1 MTDGVVVLDAYA
13 LVAFIE
19 DEPGAAEVEVL
30 LTRAGSDDFQ
40 LLISAVNLGE
50 AWYAI
55 GRAYGPTA
63 ADERIASLLDVG
75 LAVVSADWDLA
86 HIAADFKRLGG
97 ISYADCFAAALGV
110 RHDAP
115 VVTGDPEFERIAERV
130 NVQWL
135 PRRV

>member
-1 MTDGVVVLDAYA
+1 MDGVVVLDAYA

-19 DEPGAAEVEVL
+19 DEPGAAEVEEL
-30 LTRAGSDDFQ
+30 LTRAGSDEFH

-55 GRAYGPTA
+55 ARAYGPTA
-63 ADERIASLLDVG
+63 ADERIASLLDLG

-86 HIAADFKRLGG
+86 RAAADFKRHGG
-97 ISYADCFAAALGV
+97 ISFADCFAAALGM

-115 VVTGDPEFERIAERV
+115 VVTGDPEFERIGDRV
-130 NVQWL
+130 KVRWL
-135 PRRV
+135 PRRD